1 MGMNHLKRMKAIKFS
16 LMIALFFVVSAVVMW
31 LWNAILPE
39 VIGVKPIGYLQAI
52 GIFCL
57 SRLLFGGFGF
67 RGTRNKCGHM
77 ATPERS
83 MNMTETEKER
93 FKEMWKKRFC

>member
-1 MGMNHLKRMKAIKFS
+1 MGMNHLKRMKAIKFL

-39 VIGVKPIGYLQAI
+39 VIGVKRIDYLQAT

-67 RGTRNKCGHM
+67 RYARDKCGYM
-77 ATPERS
+77 GTPDRFR
-83 MNMTETEKER
+83 NMTESEKER